1 MAPSHQ
7 AGRAR
12 GCHGSKCRERVS
24 PEQTGVRHVDSVSD
38 MWDTMKPTTLLPAD
52 QRRQHY
58 RGGMSASPTA
68 ASAARGGQAEA
79 APSLFRRVR
88 SNTWRLLAAT
98 AGACLRYRVTGL
110 AAEIAF
116 FAILSLPPLLF
127 GLAGTVG
134 YIADKVTTI
143 EAVKQEM
150 LDLFARAL
158 TEETVNEVIRPTLND
173 VLDGGRADVI
183 SVGFVLALWS
193 GSRALNVIIDT
204 ISIMYGLGGRRG
216 IVKTRALSFTLYVVA
231 LILGVIVLPLVVAGP
246 SLVDQM
252 MPTRLDFVVSLYWP
266 TVLVLSI
273 AFLATLYHVSVPVR
287 TSWRYDIPGAAFTMM
302 AWLGGSALLRWFLQG
317 SIGGDSTSIYGPLA
331 APIAILIWLY
341 VLSIAVLIGAAV
353 NAAFDRVFPANT
365 TARARLELV
374 RRLRVKAAEVRM
386 REGGLTEAE
395 IGNQPT
401 DTVDLHVLAGGVPP
415 DGGGPVRA
423 QHLDEQ
429 ADRVLEEVRRDSKR

>member
-1 MAPSHQ
+1 MLTVEP
-7 AGRAR
+7 
-12 GCHGSKCRERVS
+12 
-24 PEQTGVRHVDSVSD
+24 P
-38 MWDTMKPTTLLPAD
+38 P
-52 QRRQHY
+52 QHY
-58 RGGMSASPTA
+58 RGHMSASPTA

-79 APSLFRRVR
+79 APSLLRRVR
-88 SNTWRLLAAT
+88 TNTWRLLSAT
-98 AGACLRYRVTGL
+98 VGACLRYRVTGL

-143 EAVKQEM
+143 EAVEQEM
-150 LDLFARAL
+150 LDLFSRAL
-158 TEETVNEVIRPTLND
+158 TEETVDAVIRPTLD
-173 VLDGGRADVI
+173 EVLEGGRADVI

-216 IVKTRALSFTLYVVA
+216 IVKTRALSFTLYIVA
-231 LILGVIVLPLVVAGP
+231 LLLGVIVLPLVVAGP
-246 SLVDQM
+246 TLVGRM
-252 MPTRLDFVVSLYWP
+252 LPTRLDFVVSLYWP

-302 AWLGGSALLRWFLQG
+302 AWLGGSAVLRWFLQG
-317 SIGGDSTSIYGPLA
+317 SIGGDSDSTSIYGPLA

-374 RRLRVKAAEVRM
+374 RRLRAKAAEVRM
-386 REGGLTEAE
+386 REGGLSEAE
-395 IGNQPT
+395 IAEQPA
-401 DTVDLHVLAGGVPP
+401 DTVHLHALAGGVPP
-415 DGGGPVRA
+415 EDGGPLRA
-423 QHLDEQ
+423 EHLDEQ
-429 ADRVLEEVRRDSKR
+429 ADRVLEEVRRQSKG

>member
-1 MAPSHQ
+1 LVPP
-7 AGRAR
+7 
-12 GCHGSKCRERVS
+12 GSVK
-24 PEQTGVRHVDSVSD
+24 
-38 MWDTMKPTTLLPAD
+38 
-52 QRRQHY
+52 QHY
-58 RGGMSASPTA
+58 RGHMSASPTSA
-68 ASAARGGQAEA
+68 TAARGGKAEV
-79 APSLFRRVR
+79 APSLLARIRA
-88 SNTWRLLAAT
+88 NTWRLLSAT
-98 AGACLRYRVTGL
+98 LGACLRYRVTGL

-127 GLAGTVG
+127 GLVGTVG
-134 YIADKVTTI
+134 YVADKVTTI
-143 EAVKQEM
+143 EAVKQET

-183 SVGFVLALWS
+183 SVGFILALWS

-216 IVKTRALSFTLYVVA
+216 IVKTRALSFSLYMVA
-231 LILGVIVLPLVVAGP
+231 LLIGVIVLPLVVVGP
-246 SLVDQM
+246 TLVDQM
-252 MPTRLDFVVSLYWP
+252 LPTRLDFVVGLYWP

-273 AFLATLYHVSVPVR
+273 GFLATLYHVSVPVR
-287 TSWRYDIPGAAFTMM
+287 TSWRYDIPGAAFTML

-317 SIGGDSTSIYGPLA
+317 SIGDDSTSIYGPLA

-374 RRLRVKAAEVRM
+374 RRLRAKAAEVRM

-395 IGNQPT
+395 IADEPT
-401 DTVDLHVLAGGVPP
+401 DTMSLHALAGGVAPT
-415 DGGGPVRA
+415 DGAPLRA
-423 QHLDEQ
+423 EHLEVQ
-429 ADRVLEEVRRDSKR
+429 ADRVLEEVRQESKR